1 VAICRQYNVS
11 TQDLTLKWEA
21 FALRPVNIERNV
33 SVPTLPLLRQLKA
46 EVQREFESTVQ
57 NKHKAPLNK
66 ARLQARSNES
76 TGLVSQNR
84 NPNKNSFQDL

>member
-66 ARLQARSNES
+66 A